1 MAIDVNALIAR
12 GKSQLGVPYSWGGGG
27 PRGRGYGFAQ
37 GSGVYGFDCSSLMQY
52 IFAGFG
58 VNIPRVTYDQYRVGA
73 QVSWKNLQ
81 AGDMVFFR
89 PGSRGPEH
97 VGMYIGQGK
106 FLHAP
111 KTGDVIKI
119 SNMSD
124 YASSFMGG
132 RRVAE
137 IKGGGNYDPNT
148 SPNPGAAVEE
158 QEPEPKTP
166 EDMAAEF
173 GWSYSFLNSNP
184 ELKKTFDKAVAGSWT
199 QDRFKAEIAN
209 TNWWKKN
216 SETQRQSQ
224 IMEKTDPA
232 TFNANVNAAMALVRD
247 KANQMGAY
255 ITDKQLMTVA
265 KDSLRMGLNDQ
276 QLTQTLANFIKFN
289 DKHTLGGNAARVE
302 EFARTTSRKN
312 GVQLSDQTI
321 KNYAVRIAKGMDS
334 MENFGKYIRGL
345 AASMFPAFK
354 QSLDA
359 GSDMLDLAKPYVDM
373 MSDMLELDPGR
384 IDIFD
389 PTIRK
394 ALTSKD
400 AAGNVG
406 GLDLGSFEELLRKDP
421 RWVRTKGAQ
430 TAMLST
436 GAEVLKSFGLVK

>member
-1 MAIDVNALIAR
+1 MAIDVNALINR
-12 GKSQLGVPYSWGGGG
+12 GKSTLGTPYSWGGGG
-27 PRGRGYGFAQ
+27 PSGKGYGFAQ
-37 GSGVYGFDCSSLMQY
+37 GSGIYGFDCSSLMQY

-58 VNIPRVTYDQYRVGA
+58 VNIPRVTYDQYRIGA
-73 QVSWKNLQ
+73 QVGWKSLQ

-97 VGMYIGQGK
+97 VGLYIGGGK

-111 KTGDVIKI
+111 KTGDVVKI

-132 RRVAE
+132 RRVAQMR
-137 IKGGGNYDPNT
+137 GGGEYDPNT
-148 SPNPGAAVEE
+148 SPNPGSEVE
-158 QEPEPKTP
+158 EPEPKTP

-173 GWSYSFLNSNP
+173 GWSYAFLNSNP
-184 ELKKTFDKAVAGSWT
+184 ELKKVFNKAVAGSWT
-199 QDRFKAEIAN
+199 QDRFKAEVAN
-209 TNWWKKN
+209 TSWWKKN

-224 IMEKTDPA
+224 MMEKTDPA
-232 TFNANVNAAMALVRD
+232 TFIANVNATAALIRD
-247 KANQMGAY
+247 KANQMGAF
-255 ITDKQLMTVA
+255 ITDKQLQQVA
-265 KDSLRMGLNDQ
+265 KDSLRSGLNDQ
-276 QLTQTLANFIKFN
+276 QLTQTLANYIKFN

-302 EFARTTSRKN
+302 EFARQTARKN

-321 KNYAVRIAKGMDS
+321 KNYAVRIAKGMDT

-354 QSLDA
+354 QSLDG
-359 GSDMLDLAKPYVDM
+359 GSDMLDLAKPYIDM

-389 PTIRK
+389 PTVRK
-394 ALTSKD
+394 ALTGKNM
-400 AAGNVG
+400 AGEQG
-406 GLDLGSFEELLRKDP
+406 GLDLGSFEEMLKKDP
-421 RWVRTKGAQ
+421 RWVRTKNAQ
-430 TAMLST
+430 TSMLSA